1 MDCFDFTPAQRD
13 AIAKVESLLAMRI
26 VSAQWRALFCSK
38 PAAAVEPNPCAE
50 AVAAGTFFFQG
61 EAA

>member
-50 AVAAGTFFFQG
+50 AVAAGT
-61 EAA
+61 